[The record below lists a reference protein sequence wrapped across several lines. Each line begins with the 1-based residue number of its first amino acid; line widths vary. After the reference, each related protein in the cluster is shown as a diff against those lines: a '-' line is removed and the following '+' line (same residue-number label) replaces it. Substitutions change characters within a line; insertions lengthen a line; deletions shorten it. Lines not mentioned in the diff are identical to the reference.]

1 MYGASRIL
9 DKSEASI
16 GIFNYMGYMYIQD
29 SPVEI
34 LILLQRNLIG
44 RSMTAP
50 PSVIAQYSSATF
62 ILLSFQ
68 PSKEIFGMR
77 FRNVVT

>member
-16 GIFNYMGYMYIQD
+16 GIFNYMGYMFVQE

-50 PSVIAQYSSATF
+50 PSVLSSSS
-62 ILLSFQ
+62 ILPP
-68 PSKEIFGMR
+68 PSSH
-77 FRNVVT
+77 